1 MKPFGREPALWVG
14 VLASVLSFL
23 VTLNIHGLTDQQA
36 ALIVSGVNAIAAVVI
51 AIRTRPIAPAVFTG
65 AVSSLAALAVG
76 YGLHVAPAT
85 VGALNLV
92 VLSVLALVTRGQVS
106 PTEVAQFAAQRD
118 RR

>member
-1 MKPFGREPALWVG
+1 MKLFGHEPALWVG

-36 ALIVSGVNAIAAVVI
+36 ALFVTAVNAVAAVVV

-65 AVSSLAALAVG
+65 AVSSVAALAVG

-106 PTEVAQFAAQRD
+106 PIEVAQFTTQRD